1 MPLHGQQ
8 RKSQSFHPSFL
19 FLCSL
24 SYLRRNRNR
33 NGNRVSLFAGS
44 RRHGRGWHR
53 TLGRGNSVRG
63 YNRSRLLPLQH
74 ETTDGSLATANQLRG
89 WSTVGKRKKGSN
101 SVSNETI
108 VAAASVSKCSSS

>member
-8 RKSQSFHPSFL
+8 RKSQSFHPQFL